1 MKNIFITLSV
11 IIFALGCARVSV
23 QGSKEPIKLDISM
36 RLDIYQHVQKDIDSI
51 EDIVAG
57 EKPDDEVDDKQGF
70 LHLFASSAYAQGGL
84 SQDVE
89 QAALRRKGRLAK
101 LRGLEEEGVI
111 GENKLGLV
119 ELRGSAQDEAAVKEL
134 IGAENKDRMV
144 IYKAL
149 AAKNNTSLE
158 GIQKVYAQR
167 LQDDAPSGTPVEVLS
182 EASNSYKWKVR

>member
-1 MKNIFITLSV
+1 
-11 IIFALGCARVSV
+11 
-23 QGSKEPIKLDISM
+23 
-36 RLDIYQHVQKDIDSI
+36 
-51 EDIVAG
+51 
-57 EKPDDEVDDKQGF
+57 
-70 LHLFASSAYAQGGL
+70 
-84 SQDVE
+84 
-89 QAALRRKGRLAK
+89 
-101 LRGLEEEGVI
+101 
-111 GENKLGLV
+111 
-119 ELRGSAQDEAAVKEL
+119 VKEL